1 MLTNLINRED
11 PDHIGTKLG
20 GQLRTDA
27 FGTTYILCY
36 AAAAALINTPYAL
49 IHGAY
54 GATVNGIAS
63 SAVDAKVVVAHA
75 AVATG
80 SYGWFAMRG
89 LHDVVITT
97 SATAT
102 DGDAIKIH
110 TLGVPISD
118 ATPNIAD
125 FEPDTWA
132 VALEAKG
139 AGTAVT
145 IKCFIMDREIV
156 YAAT

>member
-1 MLTNLINRED
+1 MNLITRED
-11 PDHIGTKLG
+11 PDHIGIPLG
-20 GQLRTDA
+20 GQLKTDA
-27 FGTTYILCY
+27 FGCTYIYCY
-36 AAAAALINTPYAL
+36 AVAAVLVNTPYAM

-54 GATVNGIAS
+54 GVTVNADAGAS
-63 SAVDAKVVVAHA
+63 GVDCKVVVADK
-75 AVATG
+75 AVASG
-80 SYGWFAMRG
+80 KYGWFAKRG
-89 LHDVVITT
+89 PHDVVITT

-110 TLGVPISD
+110 TDGVPISD

-139 AGTAVT
+139 TATAAT
-145 IKCFIMDREIV
+145 IKCWIMDREV
-156 YAAT
+156 VWAT

>member
-1 MLTNLINRED
+1 MNLITRED
-11 PDHIGTKLG
+11 ADHIGTPLG
-20 GQLRTDA
+20 GQEKTDA
-27 FGTTYILCY
+27 FGCTYIYCY
-36 AAAAALINTPYAL
+36 AAAAAVLNTPYAL

-54 GATVNGIAS
+54 GATVNGIANS
-63 SAVDAKVVVAHA
+63 GVDAKVVVADK

-80 SYGWFAMRG
+80 AYGWFAKRG
-89 LHDVVITT
+89 PHDVVITT

-125 FEPDTWA
+125 YEPDTWA

-145 IKCFIMDREIV
+145 IKCWIMDREIV